1 MNPNKHMNNHINKY
15 NMNVDKSTITAGDQ
29 KKAREF
35 NESVNHLYQPLDEW
49 VKEDASNRS
58 YVLVIS
64 CNEGEEEDEALKS
77 IFNAC
82 GNKYIIKRSISK
94 AMEESEGI
102 RKLIIGSQKMFV
114 ANTISRIIGEI
125 DDLDDMD
132 EDIDEPE
139 GDDETEEGGER

>member
-1 MNPNKHMNNHINKY
+1 MNPNKHIKNHINKY

-82 GNKYIIKRSISK
+82 GNKYIMKRSISK
-94 AMEESEGI
+94 AMEESEGV

-114 ANTISRIIGEI
+114 ANTISRIMDEN
-125 DDLDDMD
+125 DDLDD

-139 GDDETEEGGER
+139 EDDEIEEGGER

>member
-1 MNPNKHMNNHINKY
+1 MEMEKN
-15 NMNVDKSTITAGDQ
+15 TITAGDQ
-29 KKAREF
+29 QKASEF

-64 CNEGEEEDEALKS
+64 CNEGEEEDEALKT

-82 GNKYIIKRSISK
+82 GNKYIMKRSISK
-94 AMEESEGI
+94 AMEESEGL

-114 ANTISRIIGEI
+114 ANTINRIMGEI
-125 DDLDDMD
+125 DDLDD

-139 GDDETEEGGER
+139 EDDEIEEGGER

>member
-15 NMNVDKSTITAGDQ
+15 NMNVDKSTNVVGDE
-29 KKAREF
+29 KKAIEF
-35 NESVNHLYQPLDEW
+35 SDSVNHISKQLDEW
-49 VKEDASNRS
+49 LKEDASNRS

-114 ANTISRIIGEI
+114 ANTISRIMDEN

-132 EDIDEPE
+132 EDIDDPE
-139 GDDETEEGGER
+139 EDDEIEEGGEL

>member
-64 CNEGEEEDEALKS
+64 CKEGEEDDEALKS

-82 GNKYIIKRSISK
+82 GNKYIMKRSISK
-94 AMEESEGI
+94 AMETSEGV

-114 ANTISRIIGEI
+114 ANTINRIMGES
-125 DDLDDMD
+125 DDLDD
-132 EDIDEPE
+132 EDIDEPGE
-139 GDDETEEGGER
+139 DDETEEGGER